1 MNLLHGLTIAVSIVG
16 GLASALAAILSR
28 PSHAVGRGGTLTVT
42 IEDAQGNRVRTRVPS
57 ARRAEEVRSVLD
69 EALRRVA

>member
-1 MNLLHGLTIAVSIVG
+1 MNLLHGLTIAVSVVG

-28 PSHAVGRGGTLTVT
+28 PSPAPGGAALTVT

-57 ARRAEEVRSVLD
+57 ARRAEDVRSALD